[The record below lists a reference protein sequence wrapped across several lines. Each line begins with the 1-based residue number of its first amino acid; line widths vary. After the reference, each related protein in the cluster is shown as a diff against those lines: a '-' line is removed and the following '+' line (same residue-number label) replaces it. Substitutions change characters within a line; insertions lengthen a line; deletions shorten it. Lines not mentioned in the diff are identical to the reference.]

1 MPVIIFENP
10 STVFFLEQKNK
21 LNLKTIKTGCANLR
35 ESFLPKRKESGAKS
49 VICLQFMDH
58 GKY

>member
-10 STVFFLEQKNK
+10 YKVFPGTKKINK
-21 LNLKTIKTGCANLR
+21 TKKTIKTGCANLR